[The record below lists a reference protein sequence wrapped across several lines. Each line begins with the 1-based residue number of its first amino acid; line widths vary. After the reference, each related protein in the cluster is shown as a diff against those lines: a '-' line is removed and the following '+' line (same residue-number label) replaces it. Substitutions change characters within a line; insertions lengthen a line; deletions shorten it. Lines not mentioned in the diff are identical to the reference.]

1 MERVIL
7 TETNFSRLKEFVK
20 KNKGKEIVFSS
31 NDDDLNRKVLE
42 KLEVNFIL
50 IKLENRKDYLKQRNS
65 GLNEVMVKIAKKK
78 NVGIGID
85 FDELKESKDKEKIL
99 SRIRQN
105 ISLCKRVKVRMKFF
119 SENEQDAYF
128 LKSLGLVLGM
138 PTWMVKEVYY

>member
-119 SENEQDAYF
+119 SESEQDVYF

>member
-65 GLNEVMVKIAKKK
+65 GLNEVMVTIAKKK
-78 NVGIGID
+78 NIGIGID